1 MHELAKLV
9 VVWAGGKTLRRRVA
23 RSVTGLQSPNDSEFY
38 NGLRDYEYARPT
50 NLVRVREYI
59 LLPLGRPDRERSRRD
74 RRAGPLGAIPSGSY
88 LHRAGLGRLTLQ
100 RLPGQ
105 GTLHVARLGA
115 PVRQVWY
122 PVRETFSLPSQR
134 LPLFVRAVFRANFA
148 EDREI
153 GDAVEVRSILDSLGQ
168 PGARIVERAQAPDNK
183 QRLREQTQRAVQYG
197 IFGAPSFVVGE
208 ELFWGDD
215 RLEDALTW
223 ASSRYTRR
231 ERDRA

>member
-1 MHELAKLV
+1 MNTPDLQIWFEFASTYSYLS
-9 VVWAGGKTLRRRVA
+9 VA
-23 RSVTGLQSPNDSEFY
+23 RIENEAAVAGVPVRWEPFLLGPIFTEQGWEDSPFNVY
-38 NGLRDYEYARPT
+38 PAKGRYMWRD
-50 NLVRVREYI
+50 
-59 LLPLGRPDRERSRRD
+59 
-74 RRAGPLGAIPSGSY
+74 
-88 LHRAGLGRLTLQ
+88 LQ
-100 RLPGQ
+100 RLCDKYGIQFTKPSRFPRNG
-105 GTLHVARLGA
+105 LLAARVACLA
-115 PVRQVWY
+115 KATSEHWLS
-122 PVRETFSLPSQR
+122 E
-134 LPLFVRAVFRANFA
+134 FVRAVFRANFA

-168 PGARIVERAQAPDNK
+168 PGARVVERAQAPDNK